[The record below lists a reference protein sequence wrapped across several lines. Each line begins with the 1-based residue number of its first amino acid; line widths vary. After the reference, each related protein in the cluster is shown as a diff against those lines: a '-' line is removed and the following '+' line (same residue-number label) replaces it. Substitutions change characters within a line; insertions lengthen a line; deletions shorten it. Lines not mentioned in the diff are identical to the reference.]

1 MPEIMESESWIKTI
15 RDPHAADFD
24 FINASRSLIQL
35 SSRSHVYIPVKI
47 IESKLESESLE
58 MLEVL
63 LVLTSLVSR
72 ESDEKSRE
80 ALSLQADNRLD
91 FIKKLINLLLLDPH
105 EKSVIL
111 KHYVDF
117 ILEETDFYRIKL
129 ASKYLWPH
137 LESCNLYES
146 LQKCGHEKV
155 IFILFH
161 VWKDIDP
168 TPLYSCKWYWE
179 YLSECLSESLASG
192 AIKRALYL
200 LRESNKDN
208 LEVKSSLWNEYVNLI
223 ESLDEKQVHIIKPV
237 LSKLSSFE
245 KAFAKDLKWYFV
257 IYRRLFKHQN
267 LAIVHWSLNRFL
279 TTYSIEDVGLS
290 FFKSELI
297 PVLNTSKL
305 YHSDRYTRKSVLVF
319 FKRCTA
325 SLSLIIKEIISMR
338 SWGPIPLYF
347 VISSIRKTISQES
360 KIDIDLDT
368 LYSIADFIID
378 TLTCMY
384 PILQMAIKTDFLR
397 IILSS
402 TCPFPDVFSSV
413 RGILK
418 LFFKMNILS
427 PKSACV
433 WNSVKDWI
441 KYIPFGSEPCDATV
455 HERVLLCLLQDDS
468 KQYALEKFSTPLLES
483 VSRPYAPPTNNFET
497 FILYLNYTEKI
508 ISPQDVDQFSVILRR
523 RLDKIAVVTDLFE
536 GFSIYLE
543 AFHKLFDSS
552 NQEQFIISLCKDY
565 VDDNDIIK
573 KYIKM
578 SFIGSM
584 DKRVSS
590 VSNDICKWVRGK
602 FPDILL
608 KDSRKVVNRH
618 DQKLWG
624 TLECN
629 YLRSQWALLSHYC
642 MDEEIDWISCALA
655 SIDIGG
661 EDVMLSIAE
670 CFVNL
675 LNQME
680 EVSDFTSNIMERL
693 LPQFKESVFHY
704 QKNNM
709 FKSLLDAF
717 LNVCFHPRM
726 IQHLPMETAS
736 YALSLLKSS
745 ESISIIADSLGH
757 IFHENSFIVPTEW
770 AAFIADMLIYGP
782 IFRKDLALS
791 MEVISMAMKDIE
803 TLNEDRCFP
812 NIRVVGV
819 KLAFLLP
826 EKAQL
831 IKLLWNQAIGGELEM
846 RKRRHFENSST
857 HLIRNRAAQAILILM
872 NELSPETTHLLFLNL
887 IEEILNEDKS
897 RQQQPSVKYL
907 MEWMLSRIL
916 ISNYDNLDFYD
927 KFHGAYCVAKRTR
940 LTVIPSFLVVFTQL
954 ALHVPSMK
962 KNILDIIAPW
972 LMGQIFATRISAQI
986 GFNRIQPKSLK
997 WKTLS
1002 SCLDIALFQGDEG
1015 KNKEKI
1021 LREFYLNSFDALINW
1036 NFKDILYEFPR
1047 LCGILRQDWLTRDL
1061 KSIKNIPFHNG
1072 HSSWSFHVD
1081 KKLCYCQECS
1091 PCTQKTRV
1099 ELEIQDSEILQD
1111 VQKKI
1116 VIPIEEDKG
1125 DQAVETA
1132 HPNLIL
1138 VASLIDKLPNLGG
1151 LCRTSEIFGIGGL
1164 VLNCIKSA
1172 EEKEFQNLSVSSQ
1185 NWVKLIEVRKEN
1197 LTQWLKSMKEKEGY
1211 NLIGIEQTAQSLN
1224 LYEYMFPEKTI
1235 FVLGN
1240 EKEGVCPD
1248 VLRELDTTI
1257 EIPQYGV
1264 IRSFNVHVTGAL
1276 VLAEYVRQRKSS
1288 INT

>member
-117 ILEETDFYRIKL
+117 VLEETDFYRIKL

-245 KAFAKDLKWYFV
+245 KAFAKDLK
-257 IYRRLFKHQN
+257 
-267 LAIVHWSLNRFL
+267 
-279 TTYSIEDVGLS
+279 
-290 FFKSELI
+290 
-297 PVLNTSKL
+297 
-305 YHSDRYTRKSVLVF
+305 
-319 FKRCTA
+319 C
-325 SLSLIIKEIISMR
+325 
-338 SWGPIPLYF
+338 
-347 VISSIRKTISQES
+347 
-360 KIDIDLDT
+360 
-368 LYSIADFIID
+368 
-378 TLTCMY
+378 
-384 PILQMAIKTDFLR
+384 
-397 IILSS
+397 S

-552 NQEQFIISLCKDY
+552 NQEQFIIILCKDY

-578 SFIGSM
+578 NFIGSM

-680 EVSDFTSNIMERL
+680 EE
-693 LPQFKESVFHY
+693 
-704 QKNNM
+704 
-709 FKSLLDAF
+709 
-717 LNVCFHPRM
+717 M

-803 TLNEDRCFP
+803 TLNEDRFFP

-927 KFHGAYCVAKRTR
+927 KFHDAYCVAKRTR

-962 KNILDIIAPW
+962 ENILDIIAPW

-986 GFNRIQPKSLK
+986 GFNRIQPKSEK

-1002 SCLDIALFQGDEG
+1002 SCLDIALFQGDE
-1015 KNKEKI
+1015 
-1021 LREFYLNSFDALINW
+1021 
-1036 NFKDILYEFPR
+1036 
-1047 LCGILRQDWLTRDL
+1047 
-1061 KSIKNIPFHNG
+1061 
-1072 HSSWSFHVD
+1072 
-1081 KKLCYCQECS
+1081 
-1091 PCTQKTRV
+1091 
-1099 ELEIQDSEILQD
+1099 
-1111 VQKKI
+1111 
-1116 VIPIEEDKG
+1116 EDKG
-1125 DQAVETA
+1125 NQAVETA